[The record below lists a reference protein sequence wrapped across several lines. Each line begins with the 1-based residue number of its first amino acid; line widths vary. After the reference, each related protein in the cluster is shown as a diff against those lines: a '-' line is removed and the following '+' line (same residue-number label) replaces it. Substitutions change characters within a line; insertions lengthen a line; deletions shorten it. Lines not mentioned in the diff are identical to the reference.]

1 MKDYYVVSKKG
12 FNFYWCSSSTWVFS
26 ELPKVSENQ
35 EDLNKLKSINN
46 MLTGEFDSVL
56 FPGSGKP
63 EVVDAAAGIVIQPKN
78 ITELDR
84 LAYIINEIRL

>member
-1 MKDYYVVSKKG
+1 
-12 FNFYWCSSSTWVFS
+12 
-26 ELPKVSENQ
+26 
-35 EDLNKLKSINN
+35 